1 MMSPTI
7 SSNSTVADTLTEE
20 DSSLQKKSTRCVLC
34 SHCEKILVPIEEE
47 ITIEPQQEPKPKPK
61 SLPTMLPLP
70 PQTSTEMKPKNEFV
84 ACTATIAAVPS
95 KGVFSRIPKFVQIIL
110 QTISLRHDSKFL
122 YYRLPINFTTN

>member
-61 SLPTMLPLP
+61 KSIPTMLPLP

-84 ACTATIAAVPS
+84 ASATTAAVPS